1 MKRKTKIILNVI
13 LLISILFLFVLFLQF
28 LLLIIRDIKMD
39 LEYFGEIPKTTIE
52 NHLKYY
58 YPYCIV
64 SLLHIGVDIFMLI
77 LFNKKDISILHESIL
92 KDRQEKL
99 KDRQE
104 KLKAKKAKEKERLE
118 KRLEELNK
126 E

>member
-77 LFNKKDISILHESIL
+77 IFNKKDVSILQESI
-92 KDRQEKL
+92 L

>member
-1 MKRKTKIILNVI
+1 MKRKTKIIINVI

-28 LLLIIRDIKMD
+28 LLLIIKDISYC
-39 LEYFGEIPKTTIE
+39 LNHFGYVHETIISD
-52 NHLKYY
+52 HLKYY

-77 LFNKKDISILHESIL
+77 LFNKKDVSILQESI
-92 KDRQEKL
+92 L